1 MGARSASWTRSTS
14 TSSEPSP
21 LPNVGD
27 PVGTGIVASLARPG
41 GNVTGLSLL
50 DAELDGKRIE
60 LLKEAVPYLRRLAVL
75 WSANDPGMT
84 LAFGRVEMAA
94 KALGFS
100 PRTWRCAN
108 PGSFHAPS
116 RRPAPGARRPSSSRP
131 SRSPTVTG
139 PRSWSSWRNIDSP
152 RYTAAP
158 RPTWIRSSRARSPAT
173 CPSRRMAAHPPGP
186 LRSPH
191 PPRGGKVGHHR
202 VGPL

>member
-94 KALGFS
+94 KALGFPPEPGGARTRGVSTRLRGGRRRARGGPLRHGPAVHQPS
-100 PRTWRCAN
+100 PG
-108 PGSFHAPS
+108 PD
-116 RRPAPGARRPSSSRP
+116 PGARGETS
-131 SRSPTVTG
+131 T
-139 PRSWSSWRNIDSP
+139 PRDI
-152 RYTAAP
+152 
-158 RPTWIRSSRARSPAT
+158 
-173 CPSRRMAAHPPGP
+173 
-186 LRSPH
+186 
-191 PPRGGKVGHHR
+191 PPRRDLRG
-202 VGPL
+202 